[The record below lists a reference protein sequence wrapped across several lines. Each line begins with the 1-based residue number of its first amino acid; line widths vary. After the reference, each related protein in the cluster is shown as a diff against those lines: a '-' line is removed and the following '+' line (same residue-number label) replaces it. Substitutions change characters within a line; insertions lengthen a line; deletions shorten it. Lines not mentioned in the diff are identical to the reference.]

1 MDLGISGRVAVVTGA
16 SSGIGAVTAD
26 RLEAEGARVLRV
38 SRGEGI
44 DVTAADA
51 ADRIAE
57 RAAGP
62 VDILVNN
69 AGTSFARGLD
79 ELTDED
85 WNGLWE
91 LHVMASMR
99 LMRAFAPGMAE
110 RGWGRIVN
118 VTSSAGKRPSLT
130 NAAYS
135 VTKAAQASLSRVF
148 ADTYAQRGVLVNAVA
163 PGPTSSP
170 LWVQDGGLG
179 DQTAAAK
186 GLGSRQAGI
195 DDQASRVPLGR
206 FAEPDE
212 IAGVV
217 VFLCSERASDV
228 TGAHWSV
235 DGGTFAAVV

>member
-26 RLEAEGARVLRV
+26 RLEAEGARGLRV

-135 VTKAAQASLSRVF
+135 VTKAAQSSLSRVF
-148 ADTYAQRGVLVNAVA
+148 ADTYAKAGVLVNSVA

-170 LWVQDGGLG
+170 LWVQNGGLG
-179 DQTAAAK
+179 DQTAEAK
-186 GLGSRQAGI
+186 DLSREESVKVQA
-195 DDQASRVPLGR
+195 DKTTLGR
-206 FAEPDE
+206 FGPPEEVASVGVSLCAERP
-212 IAGVV
+212 A
-217 VFLCSERASDV
+217 DV
-228 TGAHWSV
+228 TGAHWSA
-235 DGGTFAAVV
+235 DGGTVATIV